1 LQNTNA
7 FSYIWSKHNLCLN
20 LSYLTQTILH
30 TIKLILMKKTAL
42 LAAALLSLPIL
53 AKAQGY
59 QVALQGA
66 KQIGMAHIGVAIKQD
81 ASAAFFNP
89 GMMALLEK
97 NSIAAG
103 VAPISSKTVF
113 VSQNTGKQHETDSP
127 LGTPFY
133 LYGVWGP
140 KGEGFASRLK
150 FGLSVNT
157 PFGSSVDWG
166 KEWEGRGA
174 LTSIALRAIFIQPT
188 IGIKITNNLGIGAG
202 FTYMTGSINLQRAS
216 QLGSLTNTPI
226 QAELDGSAN
235 GIGYNLGIYYQPIKQ
250 LALGLSYRSQVDM
263 KVSSGTATFKDI
275 PAVLQAGSATNIGR
289 VFPASSAFSAQLPA
303 PQIVSFGVTV
313 MPSEKLT
320 LATELNYSGWS
331 AYDTL
336 RIDYTEA
343 FSATKPT
350 SSLTNTRSVR
360 NYNDNLA
367 FRFGGQYKVTE
378 TFTARTGY
386 AYTITPVPSGS
397 LTPETPDNDRHTFFF
412 GGSYLIASKFSID
425 AAVQLINV
433 VERKDTSRETNLSG
447 IYKTNVVIGA
457 LGVSYSF

>member
-1 LQNTNA
+1 
-7 FSYIWSKHNLCLN
+7 
-20 LSYLTQTILH
+20 
-30 TIKLILMKKTAL
+30 MKKTAL

-66 KQIGMAHIGVAIKQD
+66 KQTGMAHIGVATKQD

-89 GMMALLEK
+89 GAMALLEK

-103 VAPISSKTVF
+103 AAAISAKTVF
-113 VSQNTGKQHETDSP
+113 VSQTTGKQFETNNP

-157 PFGSSVDWG
+157 PFGSSVSWG

-188 IGIKITNNLGIGAG
+188 VGIKITNNLGIGAG
-202 FTYMTGSINLQRAS
+202 FTYMTGSVNLQRAA
-216 QLGSLTNTPI
+216 QLASLSNTPI
-226 QAELDGSAN
+226 QGELDGAAS

-263 KVSSGTATFKDI
+263 KVSGGTATFQDI
-275 PAVLQAGSATNIGR
+275 PASLQAGSATNIGR
-289 VFPASSAFSAQLPA
+289 VFPASSAFNAQLPA

-320 LATELNYSGWS
+320 LAAELNYSGWS

-336 RIDYTEA
+336 RIDYTEG
-343 FSATKPT
+343 FSASKPT
-350 SSLTNTRSVR
+350 SALANTRSPR

-378 TFTARTGY
+378 TFTARVGY
-386 AYTITPVPSGS
+386 AYAITPVPAGS
-397 LTPETPDNDRHTFFF
+397 LTPETPDNDRHNFFF
-412 GGSYLIASKFSID
+412 GGSYLISSKFSLD
-425 AAVQLINV
+425 AAVQLV
-433 VERKDTSRETNLSG
+433 DVGERKDTSRETNLSG
-447 IYKTNVVIGA
+447 IYKTNAMIGS